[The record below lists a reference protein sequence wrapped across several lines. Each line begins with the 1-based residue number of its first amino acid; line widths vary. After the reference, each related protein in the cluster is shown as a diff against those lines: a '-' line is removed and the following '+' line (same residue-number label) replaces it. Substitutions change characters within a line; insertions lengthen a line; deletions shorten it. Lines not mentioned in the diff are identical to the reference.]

1 MSTNKEKVKEFAQLR
16 IENGLT
22 YRKAAELMQVNAGD
36 LNRVESQK
44 KQPSKIFMQKI
55 NLILSFQKKEQ
66 K

>member
-1 MSTNKEKVKEFAQLR
+1 MSSNREKIQQFVQLR
-16 IENGLT
+16 IENGLS
-22 YRKAAELMQVNAGD
+22 YRKAAKLMQVNAGD